1 MIDIGALIG
10 IVISGFVLL
19 GGCLV
24 KFHIKK
30 CHTLCIDS
38 DCTRTPTNSTSD
50 LASVEPSRT
59 SMGDVAVLSCVSEV

>member
-1 MIDIGALIG
+1 MIDIGAIIG
-10 IVISGFVLL
+10 IIISGFVLI

-30 CHTLCIDS
+30 CHAFCIES

-50 LASVEPSRT
+50 LTSVVSSRPRVD
-59 SMGDVAVLSCVSEV
+59 DVVTLSCVSEV